1 LGLAI
6 HLERGESPLSNNQSY
21 FKVYQSLFINP
32 SYVANLTDLE
42 KVMLMLIQ
50 SEMNRKETVG
60 NTTGKAKI
68 MRFSHYWLSAA
79 LSSHRRNISQALKHL
94 HTYRLFDYT
103 SGYNVDGGRT
113 APSTIRNLATE
124 EFFSTIDRYTFE
136 NLLYEKL
143 KNKEIKYR
151 HIVVYALCKYIEQFH
166 GGSVSVNEFGHMLGM
181 TSGEIKYTRIKKPL
195 EDLKAMKLIN
205 FEKAHGKIT
214 GVEVHSLPLSN
225 TKQFQLR
232 EIVKAE
238 AEDKRFA
245 ELGIKNKEV
254 AAAVEDL
261 PVSENVDDVISTV
274 KDIFAKRT
282 GKKAILT
289 ADQKKRILGATL
301 SIREMHQS
309 VQPFFTERYDVIRK
323 TDGHSIFGHFA
334 NYLSMIQIQ
343 KTQGQM

>member
-1 LGLAI
+1 
-6 HLERGESPLSNNQSY
+6 
-21 FKVYQSLFINP
+21 
-32 SYVANLTDLE
+32 
-42 KVMLMLIQ
+42 MLMFLT
-50 SEMNRKETVG
+50 SEMNRIDTKG
-60 NTTGKAKI
+60 NATGTAKI
-68 MRFSHYWLSAA
+68 MKFSHFRLSAA
-79 LSSHRRNISQALKHL
+79 LSSPRNKVSKAINTLAAE
-94 HTYRLFDYT
+94 RFFEYT
-103 SGYNVDGGRT
+103 PGFNIGGGRT

-124 EFFSTIDRYTFE
+124 EFFVTIDRYTFE
-136 NLLYEKL
+136 FLLYEKL
-143 KNKEIKYR
+143 KNSEIKYR

-166 GGSVSVNEFGHMLGM
+166 DGSISVNEFGHMLGM

-214 GVEVHSLPLSN
+214 GIEVAALTLSR

-261 PVSENVDDVISTV
+261 PVSESVDDVISTV

-289 ADQKKRILGATL
+289 ADQKRRILGATL

-309 VQPFFTERYDVIRK
+309 VQPFFNDRYDLVRK
-323 TDGHSIFGHFA
+323 TDGHNIFGHFA
-334 NYLSMIQIQ
+334 NYLSVVQIQ
-343 KTQGQM
+343 KMQGQM